1 MTGVERWDFFRRH
14 AVGLILVLLIYLLIT
29 ILRSVRTDFR
39 PQIWNGLQAK
49 VSSHVF
55 AMSETAVA
63 AGVLFLIG
71 TAVLIRDNWRAFSA
85 GMVLAFG
92 GAIVVVVSLL
102 GLQIGVLP
110 PFAFMV
116 LNGLGMYLPYIA
128 VHTIIFERLIAMT
141 RDRGNMG
148 YLMYLADAF
157 GYLAYVVALIVL
169 KLLQPGKDFLAFFV
183 MLNWAIAVTCAILVI
198 PCWRYFATHPATRS
212 PVDPRCALPGDQGVQ
227 RLANKGLVQ
236 AGVAE

>member
-1 MTGVERWDFFRRH
+1 M
-14 AVGLILVLLIYLLIT
+14 
-29 ILRSVRTDFR
+29 
-39 PQIWNGLQAK
+39 
-49 VSSHVF
+49 
-55 AMSETAVA
+55 
-63 AGVLFLIG
+63 LFLIG

-169 KLLQPGKDFLAFFV
+169 KNLATGERPPGILRHVELGHRCDMPPYLLSPAG
-183 MLNWAIAVTCAILVI
+183 
-198 PCWRYFATHPATRS
+198 YFATHPATRS